1 MELFQ
6 YRLPNYG
13 WLRCAGVQRLG
24 GDHRLAN
31 DPTTSLLFPRA
42 EDGIRLFA
50 IRSLRGGTSPG
61 GFDPLPWLSRGL
73 AAWAA
78 RNRGRERRQ
87 SHALFY
93 DPTLTKRVLHAS
105 VPSRGSPR
113 REWIWRTRRA
123 FNCCCQTFS
132 RHTLCT
138 SPLRAGVR
146 YSLLEPQP
154 MCSRTSWRFSM
165 CMRAAGT
172 SVLITSCRLRTR
184 DSARGRSAMVDTFMG
199 RMLQPAQSIHA
210 GMRARGG
217 RPRTCRAALSV

>member
-1 MELFQ
+1 MESVCSRSDRSAVELARAGSILF
-6 YRLPNYG
+6 
-13 WLRCAGVQRLG
+13 LG
-24 GDHRLAN
+24 YHVALQLGRH
-31 DPTTSLLFPRA
+31 
-42 EDGIRLFA
+42 GIEVVNVDNL
-50 IRSLRGGTSPG
+50 TP
-61 GFDPLPWLSRGL
+61 
-73 AAWAA
+73 
-78 RNRGRERRQ
+78 
-87 SHALFY
+87 LFY

-165 CMRAAGT
+165 CLRAAGT

-184 DSARGRSAMVDTFMG
+184 DSARGRSAMVDTFMDG
-199 RMLQPAQSIHA
+199 CCSQHKAF
-210 GMRARGG
+210 MR
-217 RPRTCRAALSV
+217 V